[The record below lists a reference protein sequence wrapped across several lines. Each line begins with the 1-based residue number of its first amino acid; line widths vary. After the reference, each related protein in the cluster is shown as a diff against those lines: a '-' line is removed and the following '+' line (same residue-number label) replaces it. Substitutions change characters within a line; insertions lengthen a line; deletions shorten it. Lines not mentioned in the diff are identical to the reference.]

1 MKILDTPRVNKLGTA
16 VAYQSR
22 YGLCLRTLVIPKRTV
37 TAARARVWGS
47 MAYFARAWS
56 LILTQ
61 EQRERWIVAAG
72 NVLSRSTL
80 NQCGPLT
87 GEQFFI
93 QVNLARACASLPP
106 IWEPPTR
113 ETFTAS
119 PVGPLSVAT
128 TEQGPRLLLAVTGPV
143 TEDIMVFGQAP
154 CSPGRHKRRNI
165 GYLGLLTP
173 AEDGV
178 ADITDMY
185 VAKYGP
191 LRPGTKIFIVTRQ
204 QKNGWEGPLKETNA
218 TIPRDEPGPQS
229 AVQSPQPETSG
240 GVSLQARGQQ
250 APAEGALPLT
260 PYMHTGCTRAA
271 QGIAPPPAPDWRES
285 AEADIPGPEGHKAN
299 LEAPGGMSSGAKP
312 PG

>member
-1 MKILDTPRVNKLGTA
+1 MKILDTPRVNKLSNV
-16 VAYQSR
+16 VAYQGR
-22 YGLCLRTLVIPKRTV
+22 NGLCLRSLVIPKRTV
-37 TAARARVWGS
+37 TAARERVWGS

-56 LILTQ
+56 LKLTQ

-72 NVLSRSTL
+72 NVLSRPTL

-93 QVNLARACASLPP
+93 QVNLARACISLPP
-106 IWEPPTR
+106 IWEPPAR
-113 ETFTAS
+113 EVFSAN
-119 PVGPLSVAT
+119 PVGALSIVN

-143 TEDIMVFGQAP
+143 TTDIMVFGQAP

-165 GYLGLLTP
+165 AYLGLLTP

-178 ADITDMY
+178 ADITDLY

-218 TIPRDEPGPQS
+218 TIPRVEAGPQS
-229 AVQSPQPETSG
+229 AVQSPQSDSAK
-240 GVSLQARGQQ
+240 GVSVQPKGQQ
-250 APAEGALPLT
+250 APAEGALPLSLH
-260 PYMHTGCTRAA
+260 MHTGCTSGARAVV
-271 QGIAPPPAPDWRES
+271 PPPAPGWRKGVE
-285 AEADIPGPEGHKAN
+285 AEIPGPEGHKAKFETPGGVSGGA
-299 LEAPGGMSSGAKP
+299 EAPG
-312 PG
+312 

>member
-1 MKILDTPRVNKLGTA
+1 MKILDTPRVNKLSNV
-16 VAYQSR
+16 VAYQGR
-22 YGLCLRTLVIPKRTV
+22 NGLCLRTLVIPKRTV
-37 TAARARVWGS
+37 TAARERVWGS

-72 NVLSRSTL
+72 NVLSRPTL

-93 QVNLARACASLPP
+93 QVNLSRACISLPP
-106 IWEPPTR
+106 IWEPPAR
-113 ETFTAS
+113 EVFSAN
-119 PVGPLSVAT
+119 PVGGLSVVN

-165 GYLGLLTP
+165 AYLGLLTP

-218 TIPRDEPGPQS
+218 IIPRDEADPQS
-229 AVQSPQPETSG
+229 AIQSPQSDSAN
-240 GVSLQARGQQ
+240 GVSVQPKGQQ
-250 APAEGALPLT
+250 VPAEGALPLSLH
-260 PYMHTGCTRAA
+260 MHTGCTSAA
-271 QGIAPPPAPDWRES
+271 QGLVAPVTSHTPGSGELETRGREAGKS
-285 AEADIPGPEGHKAN
+285 ASEG
-299 LEAPGGMSSGAKP
+299 GGGGGGAGIK
-312 PG
+312 

>member
-1 MKILDTPRVNKLGTA
+1 MSQGA
-16 VAYQSR
+16 Q
-22 YGLCLRTLVIPKRTV
+22 
-37 TAARARVWGS
+37 AA
-47 MAYFARAWS
+47 
-56 LILTQ
+56 
-61 EQRERWIVAAG
+61 AAG
-72 NVLSRSTL
+72 NVLNRSTL
-80 NQCGPLT
+80 NQRGPLT
-87 GEQFFI
+87 GAQFFI

-106 IWEPPTR
+106 IWEPRTR
-113 ETFTAS
+113 ETFTTS

-165 GYLGLLTP
+165 AYLGLLTP

-218 TIPRDEPGPQS
+218 TIPRDEPSPPS
-229 AVQSPQPETSG
+229 AAQSPQSG
-240 GVSLQARGQQ
+240 TGNGDSMQPKGQQ
-250 APAEGALPLT
+250 VPAGGALSLS
-260 PYMHTGCTRAA
+260 PYMHTGCTRGA
-271 QGIAPPPAPDWRES
+271 QGIAPPPAPWSPKGPQPEKPGGETANS
-285 AEADIPGPEGHKAN
+285 APEGR
-299 LEAPGGMSSGAKP
+299 GGGGGTGAT
-312 PG
+312 